1 MHNDFSDV
9 RVTVRSMD
17 ERTREYLR
25 GRFADYFRS
34 AELTAPPDA
43 ERREWGHI
51 PFTAGDGTTMVRHQS
66 LYDLGNLEAF
76 LAEEAPRHAY
86 FSAARY
92 DDPGARTMDE
102 KGWRDADLVFDLDA
116 DHLPGVDPV
125 DTSYADM
132 LEACK
137 DALWRLLDFLTED
150 FAFETLQIVF
160 SGGRGYHVHV
170 RDSGLRTLD
179 SAARR
184 EIVDYVRAVE
194 LDYDGLI
201 QTRAR
206 GPTTGRE
213 LRAEGGWGARVH
225 DRLLSF
231 VEDLRAMNDEDAKA
245 RLMELDGIGEGRAST
260 ILGVFQ
266 NQPEAIRAGNVEA
279 GGPGVRTLVEAIAEE
294 TVAEET
300 APIDEPVTT
309 DVRRLIRL
317 PGTLHG
323 GTGLEVTRIDRDA
336 LSAFDPLIDA
346 VPERFTRREITIET
360 EREHVVDLA
369 GERTKV
375 APGQHSVRECVGVL
389 LMARGDA
396 RKVPE

>member
-1 MHNDFSDV
+1 
-9 RVTVRSMD
+9 MD

-25 GRFADYFRS
+25 GRFGDYYRRADLS
-34 AELTAPPDA
+34 APPDA
-43 ERREWGHI
+43 QRREWGHI

-76 LAEEAPRHAY
+76 FAEEAPRHAY

-92 DDPGARTMDE
+92 DDPGARTMEE
-102 KGWRDADLVFDLDA
+102 KSWQDADLVFDLDA
-116 DHLPGVDPV
+116 DHLPGVDPA
-125 DTSYADM
+125 DTGYGDM
-132 LEACK
+132 LAACK
-137 DALWRLLDFLTED
+137 DALQRLVDFLTDD
-150 FAFETLQIVF
+150 FAFQQLQIVF

-170 RDSGLRTLD
+170 RDPGVRALD
-179 SAARR
+179 SEARR

-206 GPTTGRE
+206 GLSTGRE
-213 LRAEGGWGARVH
+213 LRAAGGWGARVH

-231 VEDLRAMNDEDAKA
+231 VEELREMDDAEARA
-245 RLMELDGIGEGRAST
+245 RLMELDGIGEGRADT

-323 GTGLEVTRIDRDA
+323 GTGLVVTRLERDA
-336 LSAFDPLIDA
+336 LAAFDPLVDA
-346 VPERFTRREITIET
+346 VPERFTGRQITIET
-360 EREHVVDLA
+360 DGEHVVELA

-375 APGQHSVRECVGVL
+375 TPGQHSVRESVGVL